1 VALDAQILLSRG
13 ALSGAGFGTC
23 LTNAFRFDSG
33 VVGIPAPVA
42 GSFGPWRTQVDSAP
56 GGAGITI
63 TIRKNGTNTS
73 LVHAYG
79 ASDTSKTDTGTV
91 AFAAGD
97 VFDIERSTGLSLGI
111 YSRLEWVPDDGVS
124 QIYSFFTVS
133 FDNGRYLG
141 VLNTTTDDN
150 AADANVSSLVGA
162 DATVTAL
169 RIKCDSDPGVG
180 KSRVYTLYKN
190 GVAQDGGGGTPDT
203 RATNSAGT
211 TTASATFSLSVSAG
225 DRLSVGCA
233 LTGGATA
240 AAVGGSIAMQTS
252 GDVVMYGGAIENAIG
267 TGATTPTRYYEPYP
281 QQSDSATDTES
292 DNDYIGADGLILSGM
307 RIFLSAA
314 PGGSGVRT
322 FTLRENATD
331 TDLEVAISGATA
343 TGSIGNQL
351 VPIGYSDVW
360 TLREVVTN
368 TPVTD
373 ALLKF
378 VFVTGGTLSQFNA
391 LLGSTHTVEGST
403 NLIVGENGTVTGD
416 VNALFALCD
425 DSPTPSIT
433 GDRTFKVCAETIEL
447 DATTITINGEA
458 FVNGDG
464 GGSGGSPS
472 LTLDGLS
479 DVVIGSPLGDGDVLT
494 YDSGSG
500 LWTNAEPSV
509 GSGGSIYPDFT
520 SPALG
525 DFTWVN
531 QGTATTTTN
540 ANGGIFVEDATAGS
554 LNIRVLKKAAPATPY
569 TITTAWLPQLGNN
582 NFSGVAIGFRQSSDG
597 KLVVFSLR
605 ASSGLNLVS
614 DKYSSATAFSASYTN
629 DAVYSGGNVMFLRI
643 TDNGTNRIC
652 SWSVDGYNFRV
663 FHTVGRT
670 DFLTADEVFFGL
682 YINTVLM
689 AGTITSWA
697 QT

>member
-1 VALDAQILLSRG
+1 
-13 ALSGAGFGTC
+13 
-23 LTNAFRFDSG
+23 
-33 VVGIPAPVA
+33 
-42 GSFGPWRTQVDSAP
+42 
-56 GGAGITI
+56 
-63 TIRKNGTNTS
+63 
-73 LVHAYG
+73 
-79 ASDTSKTDTGTV
+79 
-91 AFAAGD
+91 
-97 VFDIERSTGLSLGI
+97 
-111 YSRLEWVPDDGVS
+111 
-124 QIYSFFTVS
+124 
-133 FDNGRYLG
+133 
-141 VLNTTTDDN
+141 
-150 AADANVSSLVGA
+150 
-162 DATVTAL
+162 
-169 RIKCDSDPGVG
+169 
-180 KSRVYTLYKN
+180 
-190 GVAQDGGGGTPDT
+190 
-203 RATNSAGT
+203 
-211 TTASATFSLSVSAG
+211 LSVSAG

-240 AAVGGSIAMQTS
+240 AAVGGSIAVQTS

-292 DNDYIGADGLILSGM
+292 GNDYIGADGLILAGM

-360 TLREVVTN
+360 ALREVVTN

-416 VNALFALCD
+416 VNALFALCN
-425 DSPTPSIT
+425 DSPEPSIT

-447 DATTITINGEA
+447 DAPTITINGEA

-479 DVVIGSPLGDGDVLT
+479 DVVIGSPLGDGDVLA

-500 LWTNAEPSV
+500 LWTNTEPTSV
-509 GSGGSIYPDFT
+509 GGGSIYPDFT

-554 LNIRVLKKAAPATPY
+554 LNIRVLKKSAPGTPY
-569 TITTAWLPQLGNN
+569 TVTTAWLPQLGNN

-629 DAVYSGGNVMFLRI
+629 EVVYTGGNVMFLRI

-652 SWSVDGYNFRV
+652 SWSTDGYNFRV

-670 DFLTADEVFFGL
+670 DFITADEVFFGL
-682 YINTVLM
+682 YINTVIA
-689 AGTITSWA
+689 AGTLISWT